1 VSTGSGKAMQDK
13 KIVRS
18 VTDSFTRLNE
28 TKSQVADSVDHTKVT
43 KRMHDISKPSS
54 PSSNLKKAGV
64 ALIVS
69 APDPITDVAGVAL
82 VATSYAVKRR
92 EPTKLEDLAVE
103 TRKILREIQS
113 LRL

>member
-1 VSTGSGKAMQDK
+1 MQEK

-18 VTDSFTRLNE
+18 VTDSLSRLNE
-28 TKSQVADSVDHTKVT
+28 AKSQVADSVDHSKVT
-43 KRMHDISKPSS
+43 KRMRDLSKPSS

-82 VATSYAVKRR
+82 VATSYAVKRKD
-92 EPTKLEDLAVE
+92 PTKLDDLAAE